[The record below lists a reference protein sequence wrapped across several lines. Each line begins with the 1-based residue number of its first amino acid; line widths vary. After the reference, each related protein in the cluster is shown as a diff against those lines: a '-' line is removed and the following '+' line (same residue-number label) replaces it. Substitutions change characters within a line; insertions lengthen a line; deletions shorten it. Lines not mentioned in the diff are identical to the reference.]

1 MTDAGP
7 SPYDSRRQARAAA
20 LQVLYECEIGRLT
33 VDEALG
39 VLDRVGE
46 PESPSLAPEAR
57 VFAEALARGVGNHL
71 AVLDE
76 RIAQAAQHWRVERMA
91 TVDRIVMRLAVEE
104 WLHHPSSP
112 PRVVLSEAIDL
123 ARSYS
128 GDESARFV
136 NGVLDGVLRQLK
148 ETGALVDHQA
158 R

>member
-1 MTDAGP
+1 VNESGGSHHDG
-7 SPYDSRRQARAAA
+7 RRLARAAA

-46 PESPSLAPEAR
+46 PEAPVLAPEAR
-57 VFAEALARGVGNHL
+57 AFAEALARGVGNHR
-71 AVLDE
+71 AALDE
-76 RIAQAAQHWRVERMA
+76 HLAQAAQHWRVERMA
-91 TVDRIVMRLAVEE
+91 TVDRLVMRLAVEE
-104 WLHHPSSP
+104 WLHHAATP

-128 GDESARFV
+128 GDEAARFV

-148 ETGALVDHQA
+148 ESGALVEQSA

>member
-1 MTDAGP
+1 VTDAGP

>member
-1 MTDAGP
+1 MTAPGGTRVDG
-7 SPYDSRRQARAAA
+7 RRQARAAA

-46 PESPSLAPEAR
+46 PEASSLDPEAR
-57 VFAEALARGVGNHL
+57 AFAEALARGVGNHR
-71 AVLDE
+71 AALDE

-91 TVDRIVMRLAVEE
+91 TVDRLVMRLAVEE
-104 WLHHPSSP
+104 WLHHPSVP

-128 GDESARFV
+128 GDDAARFV
-136 NGVLDGVLRQLK
+136 NGVLDGILRQLK
-148 ETGALVDHQA
+148 ESGALVDQPA